1 MVQITVWEHQ
11 DFLWPASDR
20 DAALRLPG
28 IVSTKNKELKRALRL
43 SRDPIS
49 LRQGSGG
56 LLLRFA
62 GVAGILNLVGY
73 EFEIIPKFSF
83 RQSASWQSGF
93 FHMLSIAEYGHI
105 SFERSRH
112 MGRGALSFCDHI
124 ALARHVRSQ
133 VLRRRLERV
142 VSLLPKP
149 EHHYR
154 LPVHAALP
162 AQYSRYRAAL
172 EIGNLIAGGASAVL
186 QDQGS
191 SGYGFLFNTERT
203 YEKFLERML
212 QRIARRHTDWSVTAQ
227 RTAALGHPEGA
238 GSVLFTRPDN
248 TLTIQEMVTALIDAK
263 YKCDLAGHGPLRQP
277 RSGDYY
283 QMLASLIAHGCA
295 QALLVVPS
303 EGDLGGEPPLLTW
316 TTASGETI
324 WRVGLLRWDISDL
337 STKSAL
343 LAAQNALEAQLL
355 AFLF

>member
-1 MVQITVWEHQ
+1 
-11 DFLWPASDR
+11 
-20 DAALRLPG
+20 
-28 IVSTKNKELKRALRL
+28 
-43 SRDPIS
+43 
-49 LRQGSGG
+49 
-56 LLLRFA
+56 
-62 GVAGILNLVGY
+62 
-73 EFEIIPKFSF
+73 
-83 RQSASWQSGF
+83 
-93 FHMLSIAEYGHI
+93 
-105 SFERSRH
+105 

-124 ALARHVRSQ
+124 ALAFLESVEPALQKGPICAYRAAVSQGRYLRGRLLLPEQMRMLLTHPGEVVSEHDVFSPDNAFQYLLFWSAAWLARHVRSQ

-337 STKSAL
+337 GTKSAL

>member
-1 MVQITVWEHQ
+1 MTSHPEALYRGVSHAAWGYLFLYLDVNLGTVSI
-11 DFLWPASDR
+11 LPA
-20 DAALRLPG
+20 
-28 IVSTKNKELKRALRL
+28 
-43 SRDPIS
+43 
-49 LRQGSGG
+49 
-56 LLLRFA
+56 F
-62 GVAGILNLVGY
+62 VGY
-73 EFEIIPKFSF
+73 LLFW
-83 RQSASWQSGF
+83 SAAW
-93 FHMLSIAEYGHI
+93 
-105 SFERSRH
+105 
-112 MGRGALSFCDHI
+112 
-124 ALARHVRSQ
+124 LARHVRSQ

-337 STKSAL
+337 GTKSAL

>member
-124 ALARHVRSQ
+124 ALA
-133 VLRRRLERV
+133 
-142 VSLLPKP
+142 
-149 EHHYR
+149 
-154 LPVHAALP
+154 
-162 AQYSRYRAAL
+162 
-172 EIGNLIAGGASAVL
+172 
-186 QDQGS
+186 
-191 SGYGFLFNTERT
+191 
-203 YEKFLERML
+203 FLE
-212 QRIARRHTDWSVTAQ
+212 SV
-227 RTAALGHPEGA
+227 E
-238 GSVLFTRPDN
+238 
-248 TLTIQEMVTALIDAK
+248 
-263 YKCDLAGHGPLRQP
+263 
-277 RSGDYY
+277 
-283 QMLASLIAHGCA
+283 
-295 QALLVVPS
+295 
-303 EGDLGGEPPLLTW
+303 
-316 TTASGETI
+316 
-324 WRVGLLRWDISDL
+324 
-337 STKSAL
+337 SAL
-343 LAAQNALEAQLL
+343 QKGPICA
-355 AFLF
+355 